1 MFCPCFYEQYIKSRT
16 GVSFDMEL
24 LWQQPSQ
31 FEPWPFAF
39 SSILRSLQIGCLWL
53 VVWQFWL
60 FLLSSSAIITF
71 LVDLIA
77 AFLFALSSDVLLF
90 CYFLLLKIF
99 FKIPFLSFFIWL
111 VTIVGHSFQY
121 PDKRTQWMKKKKL
134 NDEMSRRVTVPF
146 DLVRTYSILQILNG
160 AIETWLS
167 SFRFM
172 TSDFASSDASISVT
186 CLSKAFVFV
195 CVVMATSSEFSSQR
209 LMVVIYIRREW
220 LT

>member
-1 MFCPCFYEQYIKSRT
+1 MRQTEHLKKNKSQDIITFKSVVGLFCPCFYEQYIKSRT

-99 FKIPFLSFFIWL
+99 FKIPFLSFFYLTCHYSRSLISISRQENTMNEKEKTKWRNESKGDCSIRFSAH
-111 VTIVGHSFQY
+111 VQY
-121 PDKRTQWMKKKKL
+121 IADIKRC
-134 NDEMSRRVTVPF
+134 DR
-146 DLVRTYSILQILNG
+146 DLVVLVPIHDF
-160 AIETWLS
+160 WLC
-167 SFRFM
+167 F
-172 TSDFASSDASISVT
+172 
-186 CLSKAFVFV
+186 
-195 CVVMATSSEFSSQR
+195 QR
-209 LMVVIYIRREW
+209 RINQCHLPF
-220 LT
+220 

>member
-1 MFCPCFYEQYIKSRT
+1 MTTAIAVRT
-16 GVSFDMEL
+16 LAVRLFVDFTITPDWL
-24 LWQQPSQ
+24 LVIGCVTIL
-31 FEPWPFAF
+31 AF
-39 SSILRSLQIGCLWL
+39 SSVILCHYYVSSRFDLCFSLCLIVWL
-53 VVWQFWL
+53 
-60 FLLSSSAIITF
+60 
-71 LVDLIA
+71 
-77 AFLFALSSDVLLF
+77 LLF
-90 CYFLLLKIF
+90 CYFPLLKIF